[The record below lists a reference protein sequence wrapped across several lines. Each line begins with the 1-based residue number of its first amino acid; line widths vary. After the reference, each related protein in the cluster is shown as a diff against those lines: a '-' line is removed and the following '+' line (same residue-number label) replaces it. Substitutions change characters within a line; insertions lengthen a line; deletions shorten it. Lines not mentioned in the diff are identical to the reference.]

1 MAWVPETE
9 RLFFALWPDA
19 VVRQAIYE
27 GTRRAVR
34 ASGGKP
40 VPPENFHI
48 TLVFLGNL
56 DAAAAAAAREAAAGV
71 RGKVFSLALD
81 RFGFWPGSRLA
92 WFGPSEVPEA
102 GRMLAAMLMT
112 ALRVRGLTP
121 DAQSFFPHVTLARKV
136 SKPGVFGCAPMV
148 PWPLE
153 EFVLAR
159 SITRPSGSEY
169 RVLASWPLAAGQ
181 REL

>member
-1 MAWVPETE
+1 MPETE
-9 RLFFALWPDA
+9 RLFFAFWPDA
-19 VVRQAIYE
+19 VIRQALYK
-27 GTRRAVR
+27 GTRRAVQ

-56 DAAAAAAAREAAAGV
+56 DAAAAAAAREAATGV
-71 RGKVFSLALD
+71 RSKAFSLALD
-81 RFGFWPGSRLA
+81 RLGFWPGPRLV
-92 WFGPSEVPEA
+92 WLGPSDVPEA
-102 GRMLAAMLMT
+102 GRILAAMLVT

-136 SKPGVFGCAPMV
+136 SKPGEFGRTPMI
-148 PWPLE
+148 PWPVE

-159 SITRPSGSEY
+159 SIMRPSGSEY
-169 RVLASWPLAAGQ
+169 RVLASWSLAAG
-181 REL
+181 